1 MLKSMKKKLNETK
14 GFTLIE
20 VIVVL
25 VIIAI
30 LMAIAV
36 PNVLGYINR
45 AKGTEAQAQAR
56 SIYMAAT
63 AETAEILKNSDTMT
77 ASDFNTTHDKNVK
90 DLANFSGT
98 ISYTSPAASGPA
110 TISATPPAA
119 NAAEVYVAD
128 NAIAGVL
135 YTPSAGVGDP
145 TDKENVVFYNGYTG
159 NISVGT
165 EITYNAAIPKTETST
180 SSSD

>member
-45 AKGTEAQAQAR
+45 AKGTEAQATAR

-63 AETAEILKNSDTMT
+63 AESAEILKSKDTM
-77 ASDFNTTHDKNVK
+77 DKAAFDADNHIQNVK
-90 DLANFSGT
+90 ELANFDGDIDTVGYSGGSIT
-98 ISYTSPAASGPA
+98 APGAGDA
-110 TISATPPAA
+110 TLLI
-119 NAAEVYVAD
+119 AD
-128 NAIAGVL
+128 NVIAGVA
-135 YTPSAGVGDP
+135 YTPASNDGSNTKD
-145 TDKENVVFYNGYTG
+145 VVVYNGYTG
-159 NISVGT
+159 NITVGDLDGI
-165 EITYNAAIPKTETST
+165 EKTETTTNS
-180 SSSD
+180 

>member
-45 AKGTEAQAQAR
+45 AKGTSEQAAVR
-56 SIYMAAT
+56 SVYMAAT
-63 AETAEILKNSDTMT
+63 AESAEILKTESSLEDGDDTLTTHLDKVCELCGLDPDDDPITSVQNNDDPDGT
-77 ASDFNTTHDKNVK
+77 ASTSLDPPGDGKFVIYVKGAAVTRVAYKPTT
-90 DLANFSGT
+90 DLGYGFLVYEADGD
-98 ISYTSPAASGPA
+98 IVEVPAASAP
-110 TISATPPAA
+110 
-119 NAAEVYVAD
+119 
-128 NAIAGVL
+128 
-135 YTPSAGVGDP
+135 
-145 TDKENVVFYNGYTG
+145 
-159 NISVGT
+159 
-165 EITYNAAIPKTETST
+165 
-180 SSSD
+180 